1 MRKATKAVA
10 ELFASDSCTTP
21 KLKWIFVTL
30 CPPPLRFDQSHKMQ
44 SLFYCLPFLVGV
56 TEVNLYINKFLKNAI
71 MCSEMLNNLQASY
84 VSYSWGFVT
93 AIAAHSKIRNSF
105 SASLNRVKSRVVR
118 FLGCLASAIQKA
130 QQQKIRSKEIF
141 IIKRKQRKTLNGW
154 THRVFLNIFES
165 LLSFATHKI
174 ASFPKIPPALAPA
187 LRWKF
192 ISSFSRVMGYLIW
205 RLWRDFRELLRYL
218 GEN

>member
-1 MRKATKAVA
+1 MTLYFEKIIKRQQKARLCAKQQIYLHLIWYSIYEPAAGEISIFRWPVRKATKAVA
-10 ELFASDSCTTP
+10 ELFASNSCTTP

-105 SASLNRVKSRVVR
+105 SASSFTKSR
-118 FLGCLASAIQKA
+118 
-130 QQQKIRSKEIF
+130 
-141 IIKRKQRKTLNGW
+141 
-154 THRVFLNIFES
+154 
-165 LLSFATHKI
+165 
-174 ASFPKIPPALAPA
+174 
-187 LRWKF
+187 
-192 ISSFSRVMGYLIW
+192 
-205 RLWRDFRELLRYL
+205 
-218 GEN
+218 